1 MVFRECKRGVNE
13 VDRTLIPLT
22 RSRSGCE
29 NETFFLTFKPRK
41 EVTYWTDN

>member
-13 VDRTLIPLT
+13 VDRTLTVNPFALF
-22 RSRSGCE
+22 GCE